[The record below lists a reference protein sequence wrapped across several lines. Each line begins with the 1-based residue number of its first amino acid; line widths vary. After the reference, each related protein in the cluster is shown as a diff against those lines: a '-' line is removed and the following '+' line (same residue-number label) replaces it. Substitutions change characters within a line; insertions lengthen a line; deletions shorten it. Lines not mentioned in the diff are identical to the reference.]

1 MHEGDTLKT
10 SIGKKTTILT
20 VCAIA
25 IIIAIVAFLSI
36 FAIKNV
42 AYSES
47 DRMLLLLC
55 ESGEKN
61 LDYYFENVERSVE
74 MVSAFV
80 EEDLAG
86 LEPDRL
92 GEHIERVKNIFAK
105 MADMTNG
112 VLTYYYRIDPEV
124 STKDKGF
131 WFVYSESN
139 GFEEHEVTDITLYD
153 TENTSNLVWFTI
165 PKYNG
170 SSVWLQPYIT
180 DNLDAR
186 VISYN
191 VPIYWNDRFI
201 GVVGIEIDYS
211 TISVQV
217 DNILLYDSG
226 YAFLVD
232 SDGIIVYHPKIDVTV
247 MKKEDQPKVPDD
259 LLGKETIVRYNYN
272 NSEKRAAWLP
282 LENGMRLY
290 VSAPVSEINATWQKW
305 IYLTIAVSVALLI
318 VLALT
323 FVYVIRILHK
333 QKEAENRNAS
343 LEKALRSAED
353 LTQIMSS
360 MSSLMANIPALTF
373 SKDAETG
380 LYLACNQAFA
390 VYAGKTNPK
399 EVVGLSDYDLFSE
412 EEAKDFVKKDKRT
425 LETNEANVYFEDVWD
440 AGISGIR
447 SLQTT
452 KTKYMDARGKLCIL
466 GVCVDVTHTTKVKA
480 AAAAAEVRV
489 EKEKEKQE
497 LEAHYKEHVER
508 LSYQASHDELTGVY
522 NRAGYDLILSEI
534 DLLSTYFL
542 MVDADNFKA
551 VNDGYGHEIG
561 DRIIVKI
568 ANALKNN
575 FRAND
580 CICRLGGDEFV
591 VFMENIEKDHRD
603 LIASKIEMINR
614 ELENTEDGLPAI
626 SISVGITHGSE
637 VTDSSALLELA
648 DKAMYEIKRNGK
660 RGYKFSSNK

>member
-1 MHEGDTLKT
+1 MKI
-10 SIGKKTTILT
+10 SIRKKTTMLI
-20 VCAIA
+20 VIAIA
-25 IIIAIVAFLSI
+25 VAITIAAVLSV

-47 DRMLLLLC
+47 NRMLLLLC

-61 LDYYFENVERSVE
+61 LDSYFKNVEHSVE
-74 MVSAFV
+74 MVSAYA
-80 EEDLAG
+80 EDDLEGLA
-86 LEPDRL
+86 PDGL

-105 MADMTNG
+105 MANITNG

-124 STKDKGF
+124 SETDKGF
-131 WFVYSESN
+131 WFVDSGDN
-139 GFEEHEVTDITLYD
+139 GFVEHEPTDITLYD
-153 TENTSNLVWFTI
+153 TENTSELVWFTI
-165 PKYNG
+165 PKHNG

-180 DNLDAR
+180 DNLGVR

-191 VPIYWNDRFI
+191 VPIYWGSRFI
-201 GVVGIEIDYS
+201 GVAGIEIDYS
-211 TISVQV
+211 AMAKQV
-217 DNILLYDSG
+217 DNISLYENG

-232 SDGIIVYHPKIDVTV
+232 SEGVIVYHPKIDVTV

-259 LLGKETIVRYNYN
+259 LIGEETIVRYKYN
-272 NSEKRAAWLP
+272 NTKKRAAWLP

-305 IYLTIAVSVALLI
+305 AYLTIAAAAVLLVALALMVI
-318 VLALT
+318 YVLHVLN
-323 FVYVIRILHK
+323 K
-333 QKEAENRNAS
+333 QKEAENRTAS

-353 LTQIMSS
+353 MTQIMSS

-390 VYAGKTNPK
+390 VYAGKRNPK

-412 EEAKDFVKKDKRT
+412 EEAKDFIKKDKRT

-497 LEAHYKEHVER
+497 LEAHYKEHVEK
-508 LSYQASHDELTGVY
+508 LSYQATHDELTGLF
-522 NRAGYDLILSEI
+522 NRAGYDFILSEI
-534 DLLSTYFL
+534 DFKSTYFL
-542 MVDADNFKA
+542 MVDADNFKNI
-551 VNDGYGHEIG
+551 NDGYGHETG

-568 ANALKNN
+568 ANVLKNN

-580 CICRLGGDEFV
+580 CICRIGGDEFV
-591 VFMENIEKDHRD
+591 VFIENIDKKKRGM
-603 LIASKIEMINR
+603 IASKIENINR
-614 ELENTEDGLPAI
+614 ELENTKDGLPPI
-626 SISVGITHGSE
+626 SVSVGIAYGSE
-637 VTDSSALLELA
+637 VSDPSALLELA
-648 DKAMYEIKRNGK
+648 DRAMYEAKRNGK
-660 RGYKFSSNK
+660 HGYRFSSNHQ